1 MGRTKGKSKTIFGRL
16 TAGLSSLGLWAVGP
30 GRSLLLGVLAAALLA
45 TAVTMMWREVG
56 EQVLSSDDY
65 IVSAEDLDI
74 TALPPWIHTDIAAQA
89 FECLQTS
96 GGRLS
101 IMDDDAVERVAKAFS
116 LHPWVKRVLRVS
128 KHHPARIRVELE
140 YRRPACMVMVKAADG
155 SDGLCPVDT
164 QGVYLPTA
172 DFSSPEARRYPW
184 LTGFHTTAPAGGA
197 GHHWG
202 DERVVGAAE
211 IAAAFLEDWTKLG
224 LERIEP
230 VVPERSAYQG
240 VYDYLLFTR
249 GGTKI
254 IWGRPPGSELPSEA
268 AAADK
273 IARLKEFAEVRG
285 SLDGSQPRLPIDVRD
300 RDGLR
305 LRDRMANDFFPNY
318 R

>member
-1 MGRTKGKSKTIFGRL
+1 MAKTKGKSKGIIGRL
-16 TAGLSSLGLWAVGP
+16 TAWLSGFSVWAVGP
-30 GRSLLLGVLAAALLA
+30 GRSLLLGGLAIVLLA
-45 TAVTMMWREVG
+45 GAVTAMWREVG
-56 EQVLSSDDY
+56 EQVLSSHDY
-65 IVSAEDLDI
+65 IVAAEDLDI
-74 TALPPWIHTDIAAQA
+74 GELPPWIHSDITSQA

-96 GGRLS
+96 GGRIS
-101 IMDDDAVERVAKAFS
+101 IMDNDAVERVAKAFS
-116 LHPWVKRVLRVS
+116 LHPWVKRVVKVS
-128 KHHPARIRVELE
+128 KHHPAKIRVELE
-140 YRRPACMVMVKAADG
+140 YRRPACMVVVKMADG

-172 DFSSPEARRYPW
+172 DFSSVEARRYPW
-184 LTGFHTTAPAGGA
+184 LTGFRTSAPAGGA

-211 IAAAFLEDWTKLG
+211 IAAAFQDDWTKLG

-230 VVPERSAYQG
+230 VTPERTAYQG

-273 IARLKEFAEVRG
+273 IAKLKEFAEVRG
-285 SLDGSQPRLPIDVRD
+285 SLDSSNPRLPIDARG
-300 RDGLR
+300 REGIR
-305 LRDRMANDFFPNY
+305 LLDRMANDLLPDY